1 LWNQPNHA
9 FRDEP
14 LRAVMVN
21 PSVVRGALVALD
33 DQSGSVVRIVVF
45 QYNPDSLVNDFEPAP
60 QTPADGELVAP
71 PAHTITF
78 QADFD
83 ATDALEHPDQNLN
96 VAAFGL
102 WPQVA
107 AIQLLMWPSLSGME
121 APAKTSVLF
130 VFGAQRVLPVTI
142 TGLTL
147 VEEAFDA
154 QLNPIRVT
162 ASVQLR
168 VLSSHD
174 TQPSSRAHSI
184 ALTAEQT
191 LGRLAALLP
200 SVAPLA
206 IGLEN
211 IP

>member
-1 LWNQPNHA
+1 
-9 FRDEP
+9 
-14 LRAVMVN
+14 MVN
-21 PSVVRGALVALD
+21 PSVVRGALVALNGR
-33 DQSGSVVRIVVF
+33 SGSVVRTVVF

-60 QTPADGELVAP
+60 QTPADDGVVVP

-96 VAAFGL
+96 VAEVGL
-102 WPQVA
+102 WPEVA
-107 AIQLLMWPSLSGME
+107 ALELLMCPSVSGIE
-121 APAKTSVLF
+121 APAETLVLF

-142 TGLTL
+142 TRLTL

-154 QLNPIRVT
+154 HLNPIRVS

-174 TQPSSRAHSI
+174 TQPSSRARSI
-184 ALTAEQT
+184 ALAAEET
-191 LGRLAALLP
+191 RGRLAALLP
-200 SVAPLA
+200 SVAPMV